1 MARLRDLGSDEF
13 EIAATGDYPVAARD
27 RWLILLDSG
36 QPFCSLSPGSVLDA
50 ATPPPPIIVASA
62 NLDLRAALASPAFAQ
77 ARDVSAVVLVEEQ
90 RVVGVWGGPRLETI
104 VSRGV
109 VPSRGG
115 SQLPGEIDDIPLIVR
130 SCTYR
135 ELRAICATVD
145 SFRSK
150 PFPMPSCRNDHHLS
164 AHTFGW

>member
-109 VPSRGG
+109 VPSSRWVPIAGRDRRHPVDRPVLH
-115 SQLPGEIDDIPLIVR
+115 LP
-130 SCTYR
+130 
-135 ELRAICATVD
+135 RATGDLCD
-145 SFRSK
+145 RRLL
-150 PFPMPSCRNDHHLS
+150 PQ
-164 AHTFGW
+164 